1 MWRVPLMYREDVRNF
16 YLHCMNS
23 TMELMEQIKTILMN
37 KGFIIK
43 PPIIPIPENVEIAS
57 PGYQKG
63 FMGDV
68 RPLHALEIAHLYDN
82 IESNVTSRTL
92 IMAFGQVAKKDKV
105 REVFKKGE
113 EITLRSVDRY
123 MEKLQDDNLPAPSL
137 LSHLVTTSTF
147 SPFSDRLM
155 LFHKVDMFSMKLR
168 AYGNSVAV
176 NGRHDLV
183 ALYGKSLA
191 DIFMFVEEASKLM
204 MEHGWMEVP
213 PGAAD
218 REDLASN

>member
-123 MEKLQDDNLPAPSL
+123 M
-137 LSHLVTTSTF
+137 
-147 SPFSDRLM
+147 
-155 LFHKVDMFSMKLR
+155 
-168 AYGNSVAV
+168 
-176 NGRHDLV
+176 
-183 ALYGKSLA
+183 
-191 DIFMFVEEASKLM
+191 
-204 MEHGWMEVP
+204 
-213 PGAAD
+213 
-218 REDLASN
+218 